1 MKLQHIAAAVALA
14 AAGTANAAVADFNTG
29 NSTFFLVAYDT
40 TGGTY
45 TQTGALFDLGYFFE
59 DIAGTATGSQ
69 AANGSL
75 VAPGKEV
82 VWNFNNN
89 TVTHN
94 GILQNIGNNSWST
107 AFAKL
112 LQFSDAGQIRWTVG
126 AGDNIGIGSEQRFLI
141 TAGHNPS
148 AAQLNSQNVSNTNNL
163 QNSNTL
169 FLSSITNK
177 GTLDVAGVDNG
188 ANTFAAQADGAA
200 TGVNGYMLA
209 TDIFQPNWKGSRN
222 VLGSLNQVTA
232 ASGSSMNLWLAD
244 GTGAE
249 TRVGQ
254 LPANFAVGPT
264 ILNRSTTLK
273 FDAAAGTLTMTTI
286 PEPTTYALAIAGLAL
301 AGVAAR
307 RRRAA

>member
-29 NSTFFLVAYDT
+29 NSTFFLVAYDN

-45 TQTGALFDLGYFFE
+45 TQTAALFDLGYFFE
-59 DIAGTATGSQ
+59 DIAGTANGSQ

-89 TVTHN
+89 TVSHN
-94 GILQNIGNNSWST
+94 GILQNIGSNSWSD

-126 AGDNIGIGSEQRFLI
+126 AGDNVGSGNEARYLI

-148 AAQLNSQNVSNTNNL
+148 AAQLSGQNASNTSNL
-163 QNSNTL
+163 QASNGLLTAP
-169 FLSSITNK
+169 IINK
-177 GTLDVAGVDNG
+177 GTLNVAGVDNG

-200 TGVNGYMLA
+200 NSFNGYVLD
-209 TDIFQPNWKGSRN
+209 TTIFAANWRGARN
-222 VLGSLNQVTA
+222 VLGSINQVSA

-244 GTGAE
+244 GSGAE
-249 TRVGQ
+249 SRVGQ
-254 LPANFAVGPT
+254 LPTTFAVGPT